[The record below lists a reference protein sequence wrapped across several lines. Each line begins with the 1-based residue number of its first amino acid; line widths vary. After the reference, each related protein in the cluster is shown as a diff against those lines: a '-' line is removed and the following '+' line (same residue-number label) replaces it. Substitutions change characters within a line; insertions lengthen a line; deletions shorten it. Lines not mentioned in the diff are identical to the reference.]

1 LALYD
6 ELGLTQLSRQI
17 EATTDDIIAAEDYF
31 RECDDDS
38 PNIVAGRLMIGLSN
52 DCQRDSIADGN
63 GYCGTMAM
71 ALIALQGLVPSL
83 SGLIRDHAAFFVN
96 SPRLPLAGM
105 PFASA

>member
-1 LALYD
+1 MALYD

-52 DCQRDSIADGN
+52 DCQRDSIADG
-63 GYCGTMAM
+63 TA
-71 ALIALQGLVPSL
+71 IAAPWQWLSL
-83 SGLIRDHAAFFVN
+83 LCKGWFRAC
-96 SPRLPLAGM
+96 LA
-105 PFASA
+105 